1 METRANHLLIGSF
14 VLLVLA
20 AGFGFV
26 IWLAKVEIDREFAY
40 YRIIFDGAV
49 SGLSVGGDVRYNG
62 IPVGIVTEIT
72 IDPDDP
78 SLVDVIIEVGS
89 NTPIRT
95 DTVASLE
102 VQGITGVSFVQLSGG
117 SPQSPILEA
126 TDDELPVIASIPSPL
141 QELFAGAPELINRV
155 IILVER
161 LSLIVNQ
168 ENRAAIGNIINNIS
182 ALSDRIA
189 GRGEEF
195 EGIIV
200 NMNALSGDLNTMVVK
215 LNGLIDTLDRVAA
228 GADDTLAVAR
238 GTLTTVDAVI
248 DNDLPPLFTDV
259 RAAAG
264 SIDRLSRQI
273 ETYLIKHEAELD
285 LFASQG
291 VVEFTRLI
299 EDARLLVASTS
310 RLLEDLESDPR
321 QFLFGDRTGEVLAE

>member
-14 VLLVLA
+14 VLLVVA
-20 AGFGFV
+20 AVFGFV
-26 IWLAKVEIDREFAY
+26 IWLAKIEIDREFAY
-40 YRIIFDGAV
+40 YRIIFDSAV

-62 IPVGIVTEIT
+62 IPVGTVTGIT

-78 SLVDVIIEVGS
+78 SRVDVFIEVASG
-89 NTPIRT
+89 TPIRT

-102 VQGITGVSFVQLSGG
+102 FQGITGVSFVQLSGG

-126 TDDELPVIASIPSPL
+126 EDDELPTIASTPSAL

-161 LSLIVNQ
+161 LSLIVNK
-168 ENRAAIGNIINNIS
+168 ENRATITNILNNAS
-182 ALSDRIA
+182 SLSDRIA

-200 NMNALSGDLNTMVVK
+200 NMNALSGDLSTMVTK
-215 LNGLIDTLDRVAA
+215 LNGLIDTLDRVAV

-238 GTLTTVDAVI
+238 GTLTTVDAII
-248 DNDLPPLFTDV
+248 DKDLPPLVADIRMTASSV
-259 RAAAG
+259 N
-264 SIDRLSRQI
+264 RLSRKV
-273 ETYLIKHEAELD
+273 ETYLTKHEAELD

-321 QFLFGDRTGEVLAE
+321 QFIFGDRTGEVLAE